1 MKKRPKSEQILGM
14 GEVTLK
20 GEHLATVDYRL
31 RHQRDE
37 AEAHAGAAHVHHIP
51 DGAVDIQGT
60 IEVRE
65 VRSSLSLDVGVL
77 YTLRLEDERILDFV
91 VASGML
97 GRYSIV
103 GKSDLRQS

>member
-31 RHQRDE
+31 RYQRDE
-37 AEAHAGAAHVHHIP
+37 AEAHA
-51 DGAVDIQGT
+51 GAVDIQGT

-65 VRSSLSLDVGVL
+65 VRSSLSLDVDVL

>member
-1 MKKRPKSEQILGM
+1 MKKRPKSEQIPGI

-20 GEHLATVDYRL
+20 GEHIATVDYRL
-31 RHQRDE
+31 HYRQDVFEMHTGGRHVE
-37 AEAHAGAAHVHHIP
+37 EMAGLPSI
-51 DGAVDIQGT
+51 DGT

-65 VRSSLSLDVGVL
+65 VRSSLSLDVEVL
-77 YTLRLEDERILDFV
+77 YTLRLEDKRILDFE

>member
-1 MKKRPKSEQILGM
+1 MKKRPKSEQILGT

-20 GEHLATVDYRL
+20 GEHIATVDYRL
-31 RHQRDE
+31 HYQRDVFE
-37 AEAHAGAAHVHHIP
+37 IHTGKRHVEEMAGLPSI
-51 DGAVDIQGT
+51 DGT

-77 YTLRLEDERILDFV
+77 YALRLEDKRIFDFE

-97 GRYSIV
+97 GRYSIL
-103 GKSDLRQS
+103 GKSALRQS

>member
-1 MKKRPKSEQILGM
+1 MKKRPKLERLLGM

-20 GEHLATVDYRL
+20 GEHIATVDYRL
-31 RHQRDE
+31 RYQRDV
-37 AEAHAGAAHVHHIP
+37 AEIHTGGAHVHDIP
-51 DGAVDIQGT
+51 GLLDIRGT

-65 VRSSLSLDVGVL
+65 VRSSLSFDVDVL
-77 YTLRLEDERILDFV
+77 YTLRLEDKRIFDFE

-97 GRYSIV
+97 GKYSIV